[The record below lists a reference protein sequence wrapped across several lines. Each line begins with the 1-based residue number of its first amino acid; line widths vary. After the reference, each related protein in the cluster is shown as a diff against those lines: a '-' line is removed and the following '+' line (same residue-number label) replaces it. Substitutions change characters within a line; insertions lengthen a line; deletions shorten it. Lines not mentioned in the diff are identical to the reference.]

1 MLKVVSGYPCVRRNY
16 KMSSKAV
23 TKVQAAIVIVIIV
36 AAVGAGVYL
45 TSSRTS
51 PTSMTGTTSQSVPN
65 ADTITV
71 ESIGQPDF
79 VDPAI
84 DYETAGA
91 QILQNVYETLV
102 FFQGSTASQVRP
114 WLAQT
119 VDVSSDGLTYTFHL
133 RSGITFS
140 DSTPLDA
147 NAVYYSLMRPLII
160 DDPNS
165 PAWAMDQ
172 AIRGGANYSKSYN
185 NAGPSAPNGYGD
197 TYTKAELQDL
207 LNAKPV
213 EVIDP
218 MTVAVHLERPYAGW
232 QLVMAFSVASIV
244 SPTAFK
250 AHWTAPTDPNAA
262 YVDGITAGDY
272 SDTANSWA
280 ATNAVGTGPYTLQS
294 WDKASE
300 TLVLQANPTYWG
312 GPDHRGVAPTKNV
325 IIKGIEDANTRIL
338 DFKAGASDIAYV
350 PTTGGLIF
358 QFVDKTTWFNNYT
371 LKTLSPDFQ
380 VYPQCPP
387 AAPFQGKCLF
397 PQFETD
403 FIGLNQRILGA
414 DKKPQAFQPF
424 QDIRIRKAVT
434 LLFNRSSYIHDV
446 TQDFAIPATQIIPPG
461 MFGYDSSIQPTP
473 YDPATAQS
481 LLLDAGANPLTPTNA
496 FSPKNPQTIAFSYNL
511 GNTARETAATIL
523 ANSINSM
530 SAKTGLFATV
540 TGLAWPQFLGL
551 QRTHQ
556 ITAFFVGWVVDYVDP
571 DDFIQPFVNT
581 YFNLQIHYVDAQ
593 AQALANQQAMTTD
606 PVQRAQL
613 ISQLQNLVNNDYAY
627 IWRSNSGVF
636 GISRSWIHERANA
649 SVASGMYTANPAI
662 YGYYFSEMTKGSMT
676 GGILQP
682 SFFATIQTGTSALV
696 LPKSLF

>member
-1 MLKVVSGYPCVRRNY
+1 
-16 KMSSKAV
+16 MSSKAV
-23 TKVQAAIVIVIIV
+23 TRVQAAIVIVIII

-45 TSSRTS
+45 TSSRPST
-51 PTSMTGTTSQSVPN
+51 TAMTGTTAAMSVPN

-71 ESIGQPDF
+71 ESIGQPTS

-84 DYETAGA
+84 DYETSGA

-102 FFQGSTASQVRP
+102 WFQGSSASQVRP
-114 WLAQT
+114 WLAQSM
-119 VDVSSDGLTYTFHL
+119 DVSPDGLTYTFHL

-140 DSTPLDA
+140 DGTPLDA

-172 AIRGGANYSKSYN
+172 VIRGGANYSKSYN
-185 NAGPSAPNGYGD
+185 NAGPSAPGGYGNS
-197 TYTKAELQDL
+197 YTKGELQDL

-232 QLVMAFSVASIV
+232 QLVMAFSVTSIV

-272 SDTANSWA
+272 SDTANPWA

-294 WDKASE
+294 WDKAAQV
-300 TLVLQANPTYWG
+300 LVLKANPTYWG
-312 GPDHRGVAPTKNV
+312 GPDGRGVAPVTNV
-325 IIKGIEDANTRIL
+325 IIKGVDDANTRIL
-338 DFKAGASDIAYV
+338 DFKAGAADIAFV

-358 QFVDKTTWFNNYT
+358 QFVDQNTWFNNYT

-380 VYPQCPP
+380 IYPQCPP
-387 AAPFQGKCLF
+387 STPFQGKCLF

-403 FIGLNQRILGA
+403 FIGLNQLILGP
-414 DKKPQAFQPF
+414 DKKPLAFQPF
-424 QDIRIRKAVT
+424 SDVRIRKAVT
-434 LLFNRSSYIHDV
+434 LLFNRTSYIHDV
-446 TQDFAIPATQIIPPG
+446 TQDFAIPATQIVPPG
-461 MFGYDSSIQPTP
+461 MFGYDPTIQQTP
-473 YDPATAQS
+473 FDPATAKS
-481 LLLDAGANPLTPTNA
+481 LLLDAGANPVNGSLG

-511 GNTARETAATIL
+511 GNLARETAATIL
-523 ANSINSM
+523 VNAINSL
-530 SAKTGLFATV
+530 SADTGLYATV
-540 TGLAWPQFLGL
+540 TGLAWPQFLSL
-551 QRTHQ
+551 QESHQ
-556 ITAFFVGWVVDYVDP
+556 ISAFFVGWVVDYVDP

-581 YFNLQIHYVDAQ
+581 YFNLNIHYADPQ
-593 AQALANQQAMTTD
+593 AQALANQQATTTD
-606 PVQRAQL
+606 PVQRAKL
-613 ISQLQNLVNNDYAY
+613 ISQLENMVNNDYAY
-627 IWRSNSGVF
+627 IWRSYSGVF
-636 GISRSWIHERANA
+636 GLSRSWIHERANA
-649 SVASGMYTANPAI
+649 TVASGVYTSNPAV
-662 YGYYFSEMTKGSMT
+662 YGYYFSEITKGATT
-676 GGILQP
+676 GSIIQP
-682 SFFATIQTGTSALV
+682 TFFAIIQTGTSALV